1 MPEPCRVFLKE
12 PTVRDIAARVKAR
25 KEAMRIADILLD
37 KALDKGFQ
45 SLTKEERTLL
55 ERQSLVLRENRLEC
69 S

>member
-1 MPEPCRVFLKE
+1 M
-12 PTVRDIAARVKAR
+12 RDIAARVKAR